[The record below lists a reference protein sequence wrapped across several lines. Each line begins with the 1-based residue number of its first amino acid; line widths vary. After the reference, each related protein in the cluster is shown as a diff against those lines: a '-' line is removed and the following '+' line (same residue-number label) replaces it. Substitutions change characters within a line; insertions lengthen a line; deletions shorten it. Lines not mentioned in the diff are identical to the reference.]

1 MTYEDTAALAADPDY
16 GRRLAACV
24 VTESL
29 GKPGDQLADD
39 VIRNGPGF
47 AVNVFG
53 PTVASA
59 PGFGDKYAAGGAAGV
74 TDPDLLSAVQA
85 SWERLAAVYAPAATP

>member
-1 MTYEDTAALAADPDY
+1 MTYADTAALAADPDY
-16 GRRLAACV
+16 GSRLAACV

-29 GKPGDQLADD
+29 GKPDDALADA
-39 VIRNGPGF
+39 VLRNGPGY

-59 PGFGDKYAAGGAAGV
+59 PGFGDKYATGGAAAV
-74 TDPDLLSAVQA
+74 TDADLLSAVQA
-85 SWERLAAVYAPAATP
+85 SWARLAGVYAP